1 MIWWKNIDD
10 IFFIWDHADESL
22 KIFID
27 QVNIIHSTIKVIA
40 EYSEEEVNF
49 SDLNIKLTA
58 GKLRTDLFVKPTDTD
73 QFLDSTS
80 FHPYHCKKE
89 HLTVKI

>member
-1 MIWWKNIDD
+1 MIWWKYIDD
-10 IFFIWDHADESL
+10 IFFIWDHDDESL

-49 SDLNIKLTA
+49 SDLNIKLT
-58 GKLRTDLFVKPTDTD
+58 
-73 QFLDSTS
+73 
-80 FHPYHCKKE
+80 
-89 HLTVKI
+89 